1 MPAWVLSV
9 EILNRDKILFLNTV
23 QKPVLM
29 LLAACLLSVNVLAKI
44 GNAPSEEIRRALPN
58 QLGEFRAL
66 GPIWTPPANHLD
78 VNDIDQITRVQFN
91 ASAIA
96 SRTYRAKDGEELSIL
111 IFNCRSESSA
121 YAFLTNSWRLGHTNH
136 EVNPESRY
144 GEIGTASRADGD
156 VLKFVK
162 GSTLVHI
169 APIGMAVYDAAN
181 TTKLGRAVAE
191 LIDKGSGDIPVLAK
205 HLPEWETVKQHLLY
219 VVSSKTLNEVVPN
232 QPVLD
237 ALSFEGGAEA
247 VVAIYG
253 SSQLVIVEFNTPQL
267 AGDNDGRITA
277 KIQELRKQGQS
288 VPTAYRRVGNYS
300 VFVFNAPDERT
311 ANQLID
317 QVKYQQVV
325 QWLGNPPDNLAERRR
340 EFIYTTLGVFVSV
353 VKASGIAIVLCVAVG
368 GLLGALLFSRRR
380 ARQASAQAYSDA
392 GGMLRLN
399 IDELSPPTDAGKLIG
414 PGNE

>member
-66 GPIWTPPANHLD
+66 GPIWTPPANDLD

-121 YAFLTNSWRLGHTNH
+121 YAFLTNYWRLGNQYR
-136 EVNPESRY
+136 EVKPETRY
-144 GEIGTASRADGD
+144 RDIGTASRSATD
-156 VLKFVK
+156 VLVFVK
-162 GSTLVHI
+162 GSSLVQI
-169 APIGMAVYDAAN
+169 APTGMAIYARN

-247 VVAIYG
+247 VVANYG
-253 SSQLVIVEFNTPQL
+253 PSQLVIIEFNTPQL

-399 IDELSPPTDAGKLIG
+399 IDELSAPTDAGKLIG

>member
-1 MPAWVLSV
+1 MRPLIDLDREGLLNLESFRARADKDKLPVIGGEVDYLSPEGEKLTV
-9 EILNRDKILFLNTV
+9 EILR
-23 QKPVLM
+23 
-29 LLAACLLSVNVLAKI
+29 
-44 GNAPSEEIRRALPN
+44 
-58 QLGEFRAL
+58 
-66 GPIWTPPANHLD
+66 
-78 VNDIDQITRVQFN
+78 FN
-91 ASAIA
+91 ADS
-96 SRTYRAKDGEELSIL
+96 D
-111 IFNCRSESSA
+111 A
-121 YAFLTNSWRLGHTNH
+121 YSFLTLVAKKMREAEPTERMSLGG
-136 EVNPESRY
+136 V
-144 GEIGTASRADGD
+144 GTASVTTASRIAFYKGAA
-156 VLKFVK
+156 FVRITNTSAK
-162 GSTLVHI
+162 SEGSNGII
-169 APIGMAVYDAAN
+169 A
-181 TTKLGRAVAE
+181 LGRLFADR
-191 LIDKGSGDIPVLAK
+191 IDKGEGDVPVLLK
-205 HLPEWETVKQHLLY
+205 HLPEWETAQANAVY
-219 VVSSKTLNEVVPN
+219 VVVLQSLRDQVRN
-232 QPVLD
+232 QSVLD
-237 ALSFEGGAEA
+237 AVSFEGGAEA
-247 VVAIYG
+247 VAANYG
-253 SSQLVIVEFNTPQL
+253 QSQLVIVEFNTPQL

-399 IDELSPPTDAGKLIG
+399 IDELSAPTDAGKLIG